1 MSNLFG
7 SAPNQVP
14 TNGDL
19 GTLAF
24 QDAHAA
30 KITGGSVVAD
40 TLGINAT
47 PTASASTASSHK
59 VPIVLNGTTYY
70 ILLTNA

>member
-19 GTLAF
+19 GTMAF
-24 QDAHAA
+24 QDAHAV
-30 KITGGSVVAD
+30 KVTGGSVIPD
-40 TLGINAT
+40 ILGINAT
-47 PTASASTASSHK
+47 PTESASTASSHK
-59 VPIVLNGTTYY
+59 VPITLNGTVYY